1 MKGSIIL
8 REARQED
15 LPELQELFV
24 ETIMFTCKGDYNF
37 KQRKI
42 WSVSVNNLEKWLVS
56 IKEEYFL
63 VAVLDQIIVGF
74 CSLKDANYL
83 NLLYVHKDYTRKGVA
98 NLLFKAI
105 KQKSLEFG
113 ANTLTADVSIT
124 AQPFFIS
131 KGFRVIRENKNL
143 IEGKV
148 IVNYHMSE

>member
-24 ETIMFTCKGDYNF
+24 ETIMFTCKGEYNL

-42 WSVSVNNLEKWLVS
+42 WSASANNREKWLMS
-56 IKEEYFL
+56 IKEEFFL

-74 CSLKDANYL
+74 CSLKNTNYL
-83 NLLYVHKDYTRKGVA
+83 NLLYVHKDHTRKGIA

-105 KQKSLEFG
+105 KQKSLELG

-124 AQPFFIS
+124 AQPFFKS
-131 KGFRVIRENKNL
+131 KGFRVINENKNL
-143 IEGKV
+143 IEGK
-148 IVNYHMSE
+148 IIINYYMSE